1 MSCVFESE
9 EQASQIAPIVLM
21 PLILFG
27 GQFANPDAIPK
38 SIGWIQYISPI
49 RYGLEALVENEFDNR
64 VYNTTL
70 LMRNAMN
77 NMTRSFPTGII
88 PPKDLP

>member
-1 MSCVFESE
+1 MSSVFESE

-27 GQFANPDAIPK
+27 GQFANPEAIPK
-38 SIGWIQYISPI
+38 WIGWIQYISPI
-49 RYGLEALVENEFDNR
+49 RYGLEALVVNEFDNR
-64 VYNTTL
+64 IYNTTL
-70 LMRNAMN
+70 IMRNAMN

-88 PPKDLP
+88 PPKDIP